1 MKLAARIMIA
11 VCILATLSVTAY
23 AETGATIA
31 EITPISGSTAAGED
45 WGAEDVGN
53 HAAVQI
59 RDIPARHR
67 PIDVETT
74 TENGVTIIRK
84 TFAAT
89 PELDPQTLIE
99 DFEQD
104 GAHFTF
110 REILR
115 MEAPGE
121 TLTRTASKTA
131 AIVSDTD
138 DRTEVIQLFAD
149 TVSYEQDGYSGW
161 LRLDFTSLVIE
172 AEDYETFAYPFT
184 RTRDIPGL
192 SRNDPALIE
201 REWEGMTLSGLSFRQ
216 GADGRYTA
224 TAVYRGMTTGRRPVS
239 FVATVNYYGE
249 VTSTMPDNILYVIVY
264 EQLTVENGQ
273 LTATEPVRDNYFE
286 PPAQRISPLS
296 IVMGVVAMIVGFA
309 VLPHIKRKLRKG
321 KTQSNETITQTKRI
335 IRED

>member
-1 MKLAARIMIA
+1 MKLAAKIMIA
-11 VCILATLSVTAY
+11 VCIFLLTGVTAY
-23 AETGATIA
+23 AETSVTIA
-31 EITPISGSTAAGED
+31 EITPISGSETAAD

-53 HAAVQI
+53 HAAVHI
-59 RDIPARHR
+59 RDIPARHQ

-74 TENGVTIIRK
+74 TENGVAIIKK

-99 DFEQD
+99 NFEQD

-110 REILR
+110 REIQR

-121 TLTRTASKTA
+121 ISARTASKTA

-138 DRTEVIQLFAD
+138 DRAEVIQLFAD
-149 TVSYEQDGYSGW
+149 TINYDQDGYSGW
-161 LRLDFTSLVIE
+161 LRLDSTSLAIE
-172 AEDYETFAYPFT
+172 AEDYETYTYPFT

-224 TAVYRGMTTGRRPVS
+224 TAVYRGMTTGRQPVS
-239 FVATVNYYGE
+239 FVATVDYYGE
-249 VTSTMPDNILYVIVY
+249 VTSTMPGNILYTIVY
-264 EQLTVENGQ
+264 EQLTVDNGQ
-273 LTATEPVRDNYFE
+273 LTVMESLRDDYFE
-286 PPAQRISPLS
+286 SPAQRTPPLS
-296 IVMGVVAMIVGFA
+296 IILGA
-309 VLPHIKRKLRKG
+309 VLLIGVFAALPRIVKKLRKG
-321 KTQSNETITQTKRI
+321 KTQSHETINQTKRI